1 MQHDH
6 LWLLAWEQ
14 TYLFIF
20 ILCKIPS
27 RQLVEHTIKPH
38 YRFWPLLSNTK
49 NNTLFSQASLWKQ
62 SIANTLSPQA
72 SLRKQSIRQLT
83 PLNDN
88 LKKYI
93 KPKNALLFTRR
104 LPFSFRCSPPLAQ
117 VSMCLRLAQVS
128 MCLRIA
134 FTFYCQAYVWFYF
147 SQNDHALVCLVSQV
161 SIFRPRWLT
170 EREKLRIFYAIPWA
184 QLPSW
189 PVQVKSILNRE
200 ETKTHIIVSRQ
211 QTKCFMQ

>member
-38 YRFWPLLSNTK
+38 YRFWPLLPNTK

-62 SIANTLSPQA
+62 SITNTLFPQA

-93 KPKNALLFTRR
+93 KPKMPYFLLEGYHFHSAVLLHSHKFQCASDSHKFQCASEQLSRSIVKLMSDFIFHKMTT
-104 LPFSFRCSPPLAQ
+104 PWC
-117 VSMCLRLAQVS
+117 
-128 MCLRIA
+128 
-134 FTFYCQAYVWFYF
+134 VWF
-147 SQNDHALVCLVSQV
+147 HRLVFLDLVDWQS
-161 SIFRPRWLT
+161 
-170 EREKLRIFYAIPWA
+170 ERNYVF
-184 QLPSW
+184 
-189 PVQVKSILNRE
+189 
-200 ETKTHIIVSRQ
+200 
-211 QTKCFMQ
+211 FMPYPGRSSPLDPYRSNQF

>member
-62 SIANTLSPQA
+62 SIANTLFPQA

-93 KPKNALLFTRR
+93 KPKMPYFLVEGYHFHSAVLLHSHKFQCASDSHKFQCASEQLSRSIVKLMSDFIFHKMTTPWCWFHR
-104 LPFSFRCSPPLAQ
+104 LVFLDLVDWQSERNYVFFMPYPGCSSPA
-117 VSMCLRLAQVS
+117 
-128 MCLRIA
+128 
-134 FTFYCQAYVWFYF
+134 
-147 SQNDHALVCLVSQV
+147 
-161 SIFRPRWLT
+161 
-170 EREKLRIFYAIPWA
+170 
-184 QLPSW
+184 W
-189 PVQVKSILNRE
+189 PVQVKSVLNRE

>member
-1 MQHDH
+1 MLHDH

-14 TYLFIF
+14 TMYLFIF

-62 SIANTLSPQA
+62 SIANTLFPQA

-117 VSMCLRLAQVS
+117 VLMCLRLAQVS
-128 MCLRIA
+128 MCLWTA
-134 FTFYCQAYVWFYF
+134 LAFYCQAYMPDFIFHKMTTPWCWFHRLVF
-147 SQNDHALVCLVSQV
+147 LGLVDWQN
-161 SIFRPRWLT
+161 
-170 EREKLRIFYAIPWA
+170 ERNYVFLCHTLGAAPPLDPYRSNQF
-184 QLPSW
+184 
-189 PVQVKSILNRE
+189 
-200 ETKTHIIVSRQ
+200 
-211 QTKCFMQ
+211 